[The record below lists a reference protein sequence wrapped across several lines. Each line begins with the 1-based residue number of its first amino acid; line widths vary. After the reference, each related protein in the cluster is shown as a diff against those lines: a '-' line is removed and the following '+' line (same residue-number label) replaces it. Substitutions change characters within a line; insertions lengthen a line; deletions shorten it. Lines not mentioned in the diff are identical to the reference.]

1 MGLQAER
8 TWREHASTLISAL
21 ALSLSLSLSL
31 TFTLSPSPS
40 PSLSLSLS
48 LSLTSSLALVRY
60 ASEVTRTQLPSLK
73 RRLAFFAFLLPTISL
88 AHAPRR
94 LDSGLILVQQGLSII
109 APAVLPLA
117 LG

>member
-1 MGLQAER
+1 M
-8 TWREHASTLISAL
+8 
-21 ALSLSLSLSL
+21 
-31 TFTLSPSPS
+31 
-40 PSLSLSLS
+40 
-48 LSLTSSLALVRY
+48 
-60 ASEVTRTQLPSLK
+60 TRTQLPSLK